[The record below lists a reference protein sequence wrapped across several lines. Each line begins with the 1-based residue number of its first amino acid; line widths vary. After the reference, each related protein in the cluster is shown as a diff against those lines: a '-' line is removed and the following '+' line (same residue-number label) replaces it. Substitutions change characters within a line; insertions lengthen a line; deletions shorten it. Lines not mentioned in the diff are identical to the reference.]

1 MRFLVNMARIRRVEF
16 LVVELTIFWMPILI
30 SISSLKQ
37 LGTWVCAEAFLLL
50 FVLYALGDGINC
62 LADRDLDAVYKTHL
76 SRAVYELGVP
86 FVTFLTVLEI
96 VLALGLAIHLS
107 WLTGKWIFLGLVSF
121 GIFLGVG
128 YSIRPLHFK
137 SRGVGHLVCL
147 WLLLYFV
154 PMLYAALIVT
164 DELSLAV
171 AALAASY
178 ATVEMGVIL
187 VNTAEDY
194 PEDLDAGIRTT
205 VVALGLHRGIALAS
219 WMVAVGGASFVGT
232 FCVLYFKAGISYP
245 SYLAVALLAGVC
257 VLVGRAIW
265 RLARLTGTQAP
276 SESIQEVK
284 RCGKRVP
291 IWATA
296 IGWGGVL
303 CGAVLA
309 VSR

>member
-1 MRFLVNMARIRRVEF
+1 MRFLVNLARIRRIEF
-16 LVVELTIFWMPILI
+16 LVVELTIFSIPILV
-30 SISSLKQ
+30 SISSLQ
-37 LGTWVCAEAFLLL
+37 QVQTWVCAEAFLLF

-62 LADRDLDAVYKTHL
+62 LADRDLDATYKTHL

-86 FVTFLTVLEI
+86 FVKLLTVLEI
-96 VLALGLAIHLS
+96 IVALGLAVHLS
-107 WLTGKWIFLGLVSF
+107 WLTDKWIFLGLVVL

-128 YSIRPLHFK
+128 YSIRPFHFK

-154 PMLYAALIVT
+154 PMLYASLIVT
-164 DELSLAV
+164 DRLTMAV

-194 PEDLDAGIRTT
+194 PEDLEAGVRTT
-205 VVALGLHRGIALAS
+205 VVALGLRRGITLAS
-219 WMVAVGGASFVGT
+219 WMVAVGGACFVAT
-232 FCVLYFKAGISYP
+232 FLVFYLRAGISYP
-245 SYLAVALLAGVC
+245 SYLAIALLAAVC
-257 VLVGRAIW
+257 ALIARTIW
-265 RLARLTGTQAP
+265 RLAKLTSSHAAV
-276 SESIQEVK
+276 ESIREVK
-284 RCGKRVP
+284 RFGKQVP

-303 CGAVLA
+303 CGAVLVTA
-309 VSR
+309 R